1 MMLSLMIGSE
11 WVDSDTDGY
20 GDNIDAFPMKT
31 HNGRILIQMVLAII
45 TLVLKEMIVSTS
57 LELLTKTAYSDV

>member
-1 MMLSLMIGSE
+1 
-11 WVDSDTDGY
+11 
-20 GDNIDAFPMKT
+20 MKT

-57 LELLTKTAYSDV
+57 LELLTKTAYSGV